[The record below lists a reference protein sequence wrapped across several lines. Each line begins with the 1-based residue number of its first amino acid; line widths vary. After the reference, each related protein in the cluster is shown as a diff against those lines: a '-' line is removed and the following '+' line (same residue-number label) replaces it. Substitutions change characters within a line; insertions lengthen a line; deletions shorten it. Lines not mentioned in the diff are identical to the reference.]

1 MMENLERNYD
11 ENQENGPVIIGF
23 LWAPG
28 LGKTVAMHV
37 VENEDNLKDVK
48 ESLGRDEDVKVWVAR
63 KATSRPNRWA
73 DDVLK
78 ISGVPEEEFVEH
90 KDQYVWE
97 YTLTNNNAKYAY
109 PKAELEKD
117 ADVLVAEPSIWH
129 LWEMKKYL
137 WDRLVITLIAAD
149 TNYRKERMNW
159 RWTEEVS
166 QINKRLVEWDVQIF
180 IASKLSGEDGKIL
193 PKLVDPRWLE
203 IYEKIYAS
211 NGDEKY
217 LWELKDYI
225 FDLVGDEA
233 FAEKSSK
240 EYFNM
245 IVKNIQNEE
254 GAKLFDHI
262 IVRSLEKDEPEDKML
277 TQWFFRDSIINIVKE
292 HLKK

>member
-1 MMENLERNYD
+1 MENFEKNYD
-11 ENQENGPVIIGF
+11 ENQENWPVIIWF

-28 LGKTVAMHV
+28 LGKTVAMNV
-37 VENEDNLKDVK
+37 VENEQNMKDVQN
-48 ESLGRDEDVKVWVAR
+48 SLGREDAVRVWVAR
-63 KATSRPNRWA
+63 KATSRPSRWA
-73 DDVLK
+73 DDRLK
-78 ISGVPEEEFVEH
+78 ISGVPEEDFIEN
-90 KDQYVWE
+90 KDKYVWE

-109 PKAELEKD
+109 PKSELQKD

-159 RWTEEVS
+159 RWTEEES

-180 IASKLSGEDGKIL
+180 IASKLSGEQGKIL
-193 PKLVDPRWLE
+193 PNLIDPRGLE
-203 IYEKIYAS
+203 IYEKIYQS
-211 NGDEKY
+211 GWDEKY
-217 LWELKDYI
+217 LWELKNYI
-225 FDLVGDEA
+225 FDLVGEED
-233 FAEKSSK
+233 FADKSSK

-245 IVKNIQNEE
+245 IVKNIGNWNDL
-254 GAKLFDHI
+254 KLFDHI
-262 IVRSLEKDEPEDKML
+262 IVRSMEKDEPEETML

>member
-1 MMENLERNYD
+1 MEKFETNHD
-11 ENQENGPVIIGF
+11 ENQENWPVIIWF
-23 LWAPG
+23 LWAPW
-28 LGKTVAMHV
+28 LWKTVAMHV
-37 VENEDNLKDVK
+37 VENEENLKDVK
-48 ESLGRDEDVKVWVAR
+48 ESLGREEDVTVGVAR
-63 KATSRPNRWA
+63 KATSRPSRWA

-90 KDQYVWE
+90 KDDYVWE

-159 RWTEEVS
+159 RWTEEES

-180 IASKLSGEDGKIL
+180 IASKLSWEEGKIL
-193 PKLVDPRWLE
+193 PKLIDPRGLE
-203 IYEKIYAS
+203 IYEKIYS
-211 NGDEKY
+211 SWWDEKY
-217 LWELKDYI
+217 LWELRDYI
-225 FDLVGDEA
+225 FDLVGEA
-233 FAEKSSK
+233 DFADKSSK

-245 IVKNIQNEE
+245 IVKNISNW
-254 GAKLFDHI
+254 GDLKLFDHI

>member
-1 MMENLERNYD
+1 M
-11 ENQENGPVIIGF
+11 
-23 LWAPG
+23 
-28 LGKTVAMHV
+28 
-37 VENEDNLKDVK
+37 
-48 ESLGRDEDVKVWVAR
+48 
-63 KATSRPNRWA
+63 
-73 DDVLK
+73 K

-90 KDQYVWE
+90 KDDYVWE

-159 RWTEEVS
+159 RWTEEES

-180 IASKLSGEDGKIL
+180 IASKLSWEEGKIL
-193 PKLVDPRWLE
+193 PKLIDPRGLE
-203 IYEKIYAS
+203 IYEKIYS
-211 NGDEKY
+211 SWWDEKY
-217 LWELKDYI
+217 LWELRDYI
-225 FDLVGDEA
+225 FDLVGEA
-233 FAEKSSK
+233 DFADKSSK

-245 IVKNIQNEE
+245 IVKNISNW
-254 GAKLFDHI
+254 GDLKLFDHI

>member
-1 MMENLERNYD
+1 MENFEKNYD
-11 ENQENGPVIIGF
+11 ENQENWPVIIWF

-28 LGKTVAMHV
+28 LGKTVAMNV
-37 VENEDNLKDVK
+37 VENEQNLKDVQD
-48 ESLGRDEDVKVWVAR
+48 SLGREDAVKVWVAR
-63 KATSRPNRWA
+63 KATSRPSRWA
-73 DDVLK
+73 DDRLK

-90 KDQYVWE
+90 KDDYVGE

-109 PKAELEKD
+109 PKAELQKD

-159 RWTEEVS
+159 RWTEEES

-180 IASKLSGEDGKIL
+180 IASKLSGEQGKIL
-193 PKLVDPRWLE
+193 PNLIDPRGLE
-203 IYEKIYAS
+203 IYEKIYQS
-211 NGDEKY
+211 GWDEKY
-217 LWELKDYI
+217 LWELRNYI
-225 FDLVGDEA
+225 FDLVGEED
-233 FAEKSSK
+233 FADKSSK

-245 IVKNIQNEE
+245 IVKNIGNWNDL
-254 GAKLFDHI
+254 KLFDHI
-262 IVRSLEKDEPEDKML
+262 IVRSMEKDEPEETML
-277 TQWFFRDSIINIVKE
+277 VQWFFRDSIINIVKE